1 MMVGDITVDGRV
13 ADLPSR
19 SGIVDAKEVYCQ
31 SGLYSR
37 AWTPD
42 CDFRVAAQCL
52 LLAQN
57 RRAGADDEC
66 PLLRDERTRRSG
78 TRIVDSQL
86 AQDIS
91 RMLFASGISRLF
103 VSDSAGR
110 GFSALEAVASIALR
124 ISSTVASV

>member
-1 MMVGDITVDGRV
+1 MWSLTSPRVERISGPEKFGSSAKGLFQQYRHKADIAIASVNVR
-13 ADLPSR
+13 
-19 SGIVDAKEVYCQ
+19 
-31 SGLYSR
+31 
-37 AWTPD
+37 
-42 CDFRVAAQCL
+42 FR
-52 LLAQN
+52 
-57 RRAGADDEC
+57 
-66 PLLRDERTRRSG
+66 RDERTRRSG

-91 RMLFASGISRLF
+91 RMLFASGISRLS